1 MLPLLLTVL
10 DDLFQAADADRTK
23 RAVASRLEWTSETL
37 FAHGKAYQGANPPAP
52 LLAKDLDWRFE
63 PTYSVNALFAYG
75 WEGSRKQ
82 QESWLDE
89 EIADRGIE
97 WFREFSRWYKRS
109 PEEEPVVLVED
120 VHGQLE
126 GIWDGW
132 HRGAVAISAGMKSLP
147 AVVGKRRWPTTVKG
161 RQDLAAKHYGVTD
174 DPQKAAFL
182 MSNGLW
188 LDFSE
193 GSDTRS
199 QDHRNITWFVPEE
212 ERAKLPDDRTAVMN
226 HWMNTTEAI
235 RVSIGRDG
243 YAMIDL
249 PDGAEATVAVLKDPM
264 TVGRYA
270 RFGTEF
276 DLNWRGRN
284 WGDLSLRELAA
295 ELRRIREEAQKE
307 LGTTPPPR

>member
-10 DDLFQAADADRTK
+10 DDLFQAAEADRTK
-23 RAVASRLEWTSETL
+23 RAVASRLGWTIEEMRET
-37 FAHGKAYQGANPPAP
+37 GRGYSTANPPVGLSAD
-52 LLAKDLDWRFE
+52 DLDWRFE
-63 PTYSVNALFAYG
+63 PAYHIGALFAHG
-75 WEGSRKQ
+75 WQGSRRE
-82 QESWLDE
+82 QESWLED

-97 WFREFSRWYKRS
+97 WFRRFSKWVKRS
-109 PEEEPVVLVED
+109 PEEEPIVLVED

-132 HRGAVAISAGMKSLP
+132 HRSAVAISAGMKGLP
-147 AVVGKRRWPTTVKG
+147 AIVGKRRWPTTVKG
-161 RQDLAAKHYGVTD
+161 RQDLAAKHYGVTN
-174 DPQKAAFL
+174 DPEKAAFL

-212 ERAKLPDDRTAVMN
+212 EQAKLPDDRTSVMK
-226 HWMNTTEAI
+226 HWMNTAEAI

-276 DLNWRGRN
+276 DLNWRRKN
-284 WGDLSLRELAA
+284 WSELSLRGLGA
-295 ELRRIREEAQKE
+295 ELRGIREKAQRE
-307 LGTTPPPR
+307 LGATPPPR